1 MRVRGN
7 AWKRVPERE
16 ENGRKRNIS
25 AAAAARISPSA
36 GPVRAAFKS
45 VTPAWKKISGD

>member
-7 AWKRVPERE
+7 PWKGVPERE
-16 ENGRKRNIS
+16 ETGRKRNIS
-25 AAAAARISPSA
+25 VAAAARISSSA
-36 GPVRAAFKS
+36 GPAPAVFKS